1 MDDRPVDATAAVT
14 AHRLMNS
21 MAIVSGAAATLR
33 EAGDKLDAARR
44 DVLLGMI
51 LDQAQQVSDT
61 LGELVRGLPPGV
73 LKELDG
79 SSPSS

>member
-1 MDDRPVDATAAVT
+1 VDERPVDATAAVT
-14 AHRLMNS
+14 AHRLLNS
-21 MAIVSGAAATLR
+21 MAIISGAAATLR
-33 EAGDKLDAARR
+33 EAADQLDVARR

-51 LDQAQQVSDT
+51 LDQAQLVNDT

-79 SSPSS
+79 STPPP